1 MSFEREEGARFEF
14 SEINATLTTVRR
26 AELSGRCQHFSFF
39 SDYELVGRVR
49 AFARDCGRKIRMG
62 MVCIVQTSTRND
74 SAVVHP
80 KQNSLTANFITLNDS
95 FFVNNIDV

>member
-39 SDYELVGRVR
+39 PIMNWKEEC
-49 AFARDCGRKIRMG
+49 ARSREIVDEKLGWEWCALFRLQLGMIQLLYTQNKI
-62 MVCIVQTSTRND
+62 
-74 SAVVHP
+74 
-80 KQNSLTANFITLNDS
+80 L
-95 FFVNNIDV
+95 